1 MAGIG
6 FRVRTKI
13 ERAPKHLVEQ
23 FAEYPTGNI
32 VDAMGRFGAMDPGVK
47 PVGPRMK
54 FAGSALTVRI
64 RACDNLVIYKALE
77 LAQPGDAIV
86 IATNN
91 FQGAATWG
99 DLTSMIAKA
108 KGVAAM
114 VTDGMVRDVDGIC
127 QVGVPVFARGTTP
140 NSPFKDGQGEVNFT
154 VSCGGVTVR
163 PGDILVGDSDGVVV
177 IPREEWDEVLKGV
190 AKILEKENQT
200 VANIQAG
207 KVIPDW
213 VAKTLAERGCT
224 FVD

>member
-1 MAGIG
+1 
-6 FRVRTKI
+6 
-13 ERAPKHLVEQ
+13 
-23 FAEYPTGNI
+23 
-32 VDAMGRFGAMDPGVK
+32 MGRFGAMDPGVK
-47 PVGPRMK
+47 PVGPGMK

-77 LAQPGDAIV
+77 LSQPGDVLV

-99 DLTSMIAKA
+99 DLTSMIARA
-108 KGVAAM
+108 KGVSAM
-114 VTDGMVRDVDGIC
+114 VTDGMVRDVEGIC
-127 QVGVPVFARGTTP
+127 QVGVPVFARGATP

-154 VSCGGVTVR
+154 VSCGGVAVR
-163 PGDILVGDSDGVVV
+163 PGDILVGDGDGVVV
-177 IPREEWDEVLKGV
+177 VPCEEWDEVLKNV